1 MFKKIIINKTN
12 NFFIQLF
19 RYSFVGGIAAVVNFS
34 VFFILRSDYFRFSII
49 FSNIIAN
56 SLGLTINYIL
66 STFWVF
72 KHRKVKQKFF
82 EFLIFVIIGIIGIFF
97 ETVLLKIF
105 IEYFQIINPIA
116 KIISIGIVFFW
127 NFLVRRITLF
137 YKKEDQIE

>member
-34 VFFILRSDYFRFSII
+34 VFFVLTSDYFRLNII
-49 FSNIIAN
+49 LSNIIAN

-66 STFWVF
+66 STIWVF
-72 KHRKVKQKFF
+72 KHRKVKQKLL
-82 EFLIFVIIGIIGIFF
+82 EFLIFVIIGIVGIFF

-105 IEYFQIINPIA
+105 IEYFLIMKPVA

-127 NFLVRRITLF
+127 NFLARRITLF
-137 YKKEDQIE
+137 YKKEEQIE